1 MGNTS
6 SPSSIPGSVA
16 TTTTND
22 CDLSG
27 PCISVIGVTVV
38 VASVLGVLE
47 G

>member
-6 SPSSIPGSVA
+6 SPSSIPRSVA

-22 CDLSG
+22 CGLSG
-27 PCISVIGVTVV
+27 PRISVIGVAVV
-38 VASVLGVLE
+38 VAVVLGVLE